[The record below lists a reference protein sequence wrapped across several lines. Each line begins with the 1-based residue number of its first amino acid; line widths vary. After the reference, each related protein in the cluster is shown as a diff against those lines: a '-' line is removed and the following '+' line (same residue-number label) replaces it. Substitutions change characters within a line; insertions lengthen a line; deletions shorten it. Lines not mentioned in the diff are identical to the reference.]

1 MIGRPRRRP
10 SVVPTTV
17 RAGERVLGWADDPS
31 GEPVVAATLEALHVR
46 VERPRDEQV
55 SFEQDSPEQ
64 VSPEQESPELGGLA
78 WRRLDWHRVHS
89 VAWAADEEL
98 LTVREAGRAGARA
111 SVVLR
116 LSPDQRSLGGLL
128 ELARERIAATVVV
141 QRWVQVP
148 GGTVGVVGRRAL
160 ARPGPQEAATEP
172 GVLWALEVPAGVD
185 PRSASVRELLAAAL
199 RDAREEIGGPG

>member
-1 MIGRPRRRP
+1 MIGRPPRRP

-17 RAGERVLGWADDPS
+17 RGGERVLGWADDPS

-46 VERPRDEQV
+46 VERPRDEQH
-55 SFEQDSPEQ
+55 
-64 VSPEQESPELGGLA
+64 SPEQESPELGGLA

-98 LTVREAGRAGARA
+98 LTVREAGRAGVRA

-116 LSPDQRSLGGLL
+116 LSPDQRSLGRLL

-160 ARPGPQEAATEP
+160 ARPGPPEAAAEP